1 MSMPCTGVCQGW
13 IKHATLI
20 NNCYPTS
27 SEETRPKSSELSY
40 LVFYAKSK
48 PAKLTK
54 CGVYLEKRVVTD
66 IRKKRKQ

>member
-1 MSMPCTGVCQGW
+1 MPCTGVCQGW

-20 NNCYPTS
+20 NNCYPTGP
-27 SEETRPKSSELSY
+27 EETLPKQSELSY

-54 CGVYLEKRVVTD
+54 CGVYLEKRVATD
-66 IRKKRKQ
+66 VKKKRKQ